1 MTNTNT
7 VNKIA
12 IAKGKIDWT
21 VANTDFI
28 AKIQNHIDTICYKND
43 ETFRISSE
51 MKKAKEELDNAE
63 KALSVYLRGTQIL
76 GDEVAALNDRI
87 DSCKETI
94 SSISAERETLVKTIK
109 ARTPSITEAEK
120 ALAKAY
126 KDYVSDTDK
135 KSDYVQAI
143 ARILSDGGIVPAEKT
158 INYII
163 AQIGKKK
170 ASGVATYKNGNFTDT
185 MNTRAFLDM
194 FYRVV
199 ADCMQNVKVL
209 KAYEYKYITV
219 ETK

>member
-1 MTNTNT
+1 M
-7 VNKIA
+7 
-12 IAKGKIDWT
+12 
-21 VANTDFI
+21 
-28 AKIQNHIDTICYKND
+28 
-43 ETFRISSE
+43 
-51 MKKAKEELDNAE
+51 
-63 KALSVYLRGTQIL
+63 
-76 GDEVAALNDRI
+76 
-87 DSCKETI
+87 
-94 SSISAERETLVKTIK
+94 
-109 ARTPSITEAEK
+109 
-120 ALAKAY
+120 
-126 KDYVSDTDK
+126 
-135 KSDYVQAI
+135 QAI